1 MNSNLLPTPSKTAP
15 ARERLLHAA
24 LSVFSRDGL
33 HAATTRHI
41 AEEAGVNEVTLFRL
55 FGTKDGLLGALMS
68 QLVNMAMRRAQ
79 PVEDNEEWGGTSN
92 LVENLR
98 KFGHNYYA

>member
-1 MNSNLLPTPSKTAP
+1 MQVPACMTTNLLPTPSKTAP

-33 HAATTRHI
+33 HAATTRNI

-55 FGTKDGLLGALMS
+55 FGTKDGLLTALMS
-68 QLVNMAMRRAQ
+68 HLVDIAMTRSQ
-79 PVEDNEEWGGTSN
+79 PAEDNEKWTGSMS
-92 LVENLR
+92 LKENL
-98 KFGHNYYA
+98 